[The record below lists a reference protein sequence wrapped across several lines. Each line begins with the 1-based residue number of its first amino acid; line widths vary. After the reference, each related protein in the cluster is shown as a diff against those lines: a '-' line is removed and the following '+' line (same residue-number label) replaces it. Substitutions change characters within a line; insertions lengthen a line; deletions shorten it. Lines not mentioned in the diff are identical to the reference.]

1 METATLRTALLA
13 VPDRPEP
20 LASLAGRALQLASEL
35 AFLMRAE
42 TDDHVYFVE
51 TRGRGVFRL
60 KEAKAAHE
68 SEFLG
73 EYAREKL
80 VHYPTV
86 TREPHV
92 NNGRITAAIE
102 SGRLF
107 ETLGVPALDPAHDR
121 VMICGG
127 PQVLVDLQNLLD
139 ARGFEE
145 GTGGKPASYVIEKAF
160 AER

>member
-1 METATLRTALLA
+1 MDTIPVVIDRASP
-13 VPDRPEP
+13 VP
-20 LASLAGRALQLASEL
+20 LYHQLAEQL
-35 AFLMRAE
+35 
-42 TDDHVYFVE
+42 
-51 TRGRGVFRL
+51 
-60 KEAKAAHE
+60 
-68 SEFLG
+68 
-73 EYAREKL
+73 
-80 VHYPTV
+80 
-86 TREPHV
+86 
-92 NNGRITAAIE
+92 TAAIE